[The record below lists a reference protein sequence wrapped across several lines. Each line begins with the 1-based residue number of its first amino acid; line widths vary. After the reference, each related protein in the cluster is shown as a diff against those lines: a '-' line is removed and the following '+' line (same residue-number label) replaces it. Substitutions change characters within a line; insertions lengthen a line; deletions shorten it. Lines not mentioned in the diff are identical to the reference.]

1 MNAEEKVDTMI
12 VNKLTPV
19 LLVPQ
24 IEPCLR
30 FWVERLGFEKTVE
43 VPEGEKLGFVI
54 LQKGGVEL
62 MYQSYASAEKD
73 APPAMQT
80 LSKGPTYLY
89 VEVAD
94 LEQVIAAVQGAEV
107 VMPVRTT
114 FYGAKEIAVKDPAG
128 HIVIF
133 AQLGTAE
140 PS

>member
-1 MNAEEKVDTMI
+1 MNVEERVNMLT

-19 LLVPQ
+19 LLVPE

-30 FWVERLGFEKTVE
+30 FWAERLGFGKTVE

-62 MYQSYASAEKD
+62 MYQSYASVKKD
-73 APPAMQT
+73 APPAMQK

-89 VEVAD
+89 VEVTD
-94 LEQVIAAVQGAEV
+94 LEQVLAAIEGAEV

-114 FYGAKEIAVKDPAG
+114 FYGAKEVGVKDPAG